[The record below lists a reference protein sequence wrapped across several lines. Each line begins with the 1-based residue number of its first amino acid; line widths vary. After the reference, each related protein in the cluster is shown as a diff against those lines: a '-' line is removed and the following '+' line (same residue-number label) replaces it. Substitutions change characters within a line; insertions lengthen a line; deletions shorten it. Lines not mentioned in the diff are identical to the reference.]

1 MPDQDKQNPTTAE
14 ETDISKAQAAQQPQA
29 EAGQQPETGEGRQP
43 AEFGQAA
50 DQADQGQQG
59 EALAKQRTDIEGA
72 SLQPKERAEESG
84 FIGTEGE
91 QDTSAELV
99 EDEDLD
105 EEDEFKPDGQ

>member
-29 EAGQQPETGEGRQP
+29 ELDEAT
-43 AEFGQAA
+43 
-50 DQADQGQQG
+50 DQADEGLQG
-59 EALAKQRTDIEGA
+59 EALAQQRTDVEGA
-72 SLQPKERAEESG
+72 SLQPKERAEEESG

-91 QDTSAELV
+91 RDTSAELV

-105 EEDEFKPDGQ
+105 EDDEFKPDGQ